1 MGSGAFWG
9 GFLAVAAAIGI
20 LAFILHQKWKR
31 FRSRYAGAARILS
44 AAAEMEREEP
54 PRSVNGCDRFVI
66 PRILEDFPDFD
77 PESARSAARD
87 YLESR
92 LSGRQDLQIH
102 QIVYSRYLPT
112 GARKTV
118 VFQASAG
125 WRENGETVQKRYDLS
140 YAYRTDTGDAVVAAN
155 CPNCG
160 GNLGYGDRECP
171 YCGSRVVAV
180 MHETWEFTRMT
191 ES

>member
-1 MGSGAFWG
+1 MDSGAFWG
-9 GFLAVAAAIGI
+9 GFLAVAAAIG
-20 LAFILHQKWKR
+20 LLVLYLRKKWR
-31 FRSRYAGAARILS
+31 AFRSRYAGAARILS
-44 AAAEMEREEP
+44 AAAELEREEP

-66 PRILEDFPDFD
+66 PRILADFPDFD
-77 PESARSAARD
+77 PEGARAAARD
-87 YLESR
+87 YLASR
-92 LSGRQDLQIH
+92 LSDRDELQIH

-112 GARKTV
+112 GAQKTV
-118 VFQASAG
+118 VFQASVG
-125 WRENGETVQKRYDLS
+125 WREGTQTVQKRYDLS
-140 YAYRTDTGDAVVAAN
+140 YVYRVDTGDAVVAAN

-180 MHETWEFTRMT
+180 MEETWEFTRLT

>member
-31 FRSRYAGAARILS
+31 FRSRYQGAARILS

-77 PESARSAARD
+77 PEGARAAARD

-140 YAYRTDTGDAVVAAN
+140 YAYRMDTGDAVVAAN

>member
-1 MGSGAFWG
+1 MDSAAFWG
-9 GFLAVAAAIGI
+9 GFLAVAAAIG
-20 LAFILHQKWKR
+20 LLVLYLRNKWR
-31 FRSRYAGAARILS
+31 QSRYADAARILS
-44 AAAEMEREEP
+44 AAAELEREEP

-77 PESARSAARD
+77 PEGARAAARD
-87 YLESR
+87 ELRSR
-92 LSGRQDLQIH
+92 LSDQQELQIH
-102 QIVYSRYLPT
+102 QIVYTRYLPT
-112 GARKTV
+112 GAQKTV
-118 VFQASAG
+118 VFQASVS
-125 WRENGETVQKRYDLS
+125 WREGGQTVQKRYDLS
-140 YAYRTDTGDAVVAAN
+140 YAYRVDTGDAVVAAN

-180 MHETWEFTRMT
+180 MHETWECTRLT